1 MGRNLNS
8 FYNQLSNN
16 LAPNASSLG
25 GVIIA
30 VSFLEAISVF
40 FLLITIFR
48 YTGKD
53 DEHKGTDNAEHKA
66 A

>member
-1 MGRNLNS
+1 MGRNLNA
-8 FYNQLSNN
+8 FYSQLGDH
-16 LAPNASSLG
+16 LAADASSLG

-53 DEHKGTDNAEHKA
+53 DENHNNAEQNKVA
-66 A
+66 